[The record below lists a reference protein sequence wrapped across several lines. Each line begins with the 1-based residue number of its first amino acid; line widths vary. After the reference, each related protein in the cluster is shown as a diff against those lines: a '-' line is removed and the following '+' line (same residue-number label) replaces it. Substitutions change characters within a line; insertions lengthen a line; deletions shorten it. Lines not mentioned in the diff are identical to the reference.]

1 MGSNCIQAAFSGGGG
16 GGASDWELLGSDEL
30 TSGGA
35 ELSVSGFTAHDVLQV
50 ILHMENVT
58 DTTLPMLRINNLEGT
73 AYNVRSLI
81 STSISTRNGKSG
93 WELEAAVDNSAV
105 RYVIYILAPNSNLA
119 FTGAEM
125 FYSGANLDQ
134 AAATPATSNTIVGG
148 GNNAQT
154 TAITQ
159 VDALWSSG
167 NTLGKLLVFGAD
179 LE

>member
-1 MGSNCIQAAFSGGGG
+1 MTKLIGSASLVPGGAT
-16 GGASDWELLGSDEL
+16 ASDWEILGSDEL
-30 TSGGA
+30 TSAGA
-35 ELSVSGFTAHDVLQV
+35 ELSVSGFTAHDVLMV

-58 DTTLPMLRINNLEGT
+58 NTTLPMVRINNLEGD

-93 WELEAAVDNSAV
+93 WELEAALDDSSC

-134 AAATPATSNTIVGG
+134 AAATPATSNTIIGG

-154 TAITQ
+154 DPVTQ

-167 NTLGKLLVFGAD
+167 NCLGKLLVFGAD